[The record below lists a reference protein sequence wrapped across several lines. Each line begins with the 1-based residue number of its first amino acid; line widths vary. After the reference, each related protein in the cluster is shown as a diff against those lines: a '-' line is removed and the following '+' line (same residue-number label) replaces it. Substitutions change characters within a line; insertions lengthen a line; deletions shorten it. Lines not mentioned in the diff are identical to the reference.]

1 MGIGRHGTFI
11 KKRSQQGCDDIFD
24 DVTFRCYD
32 LNELKLLD
40 KFNLKIN

>member
-1 MGIGRHGTFI
+1 MGIGRPGTFI
-11 KKRSQQGCDDIFD
+11 KKRSRQGCNDIFD
-24 DVTFRCYD
+24 DVTFSYD